1 MFHVQFLPCGLVVLL
16 FCFPYDDWSC
26 WLFALKISNCSPLKL
41 IFSEGPSFFVRSV
54 CNQVALK
61 LRLHVVALPASL
73 AMSWP
78 AEIKWKLN
86 RSGLDLLVPVLQ
98 SSHSYILKASF
109 NFASVNFFLATCF
122 MFSFFPGV
130 LWFFCFVFHTKTGAF
145 GFLLWNFQTVLRS
158 SSFFSEGPSFFVRSV
173 CNDGALKLRL
183 HVIALPASLAMSWP
197 AEIKWKLNRSGIDFL
212 VLVLQS
218 SHSYILK
225 ASFNFASDKFFL
237 ATCFMFSFFP
247 GVLWFFYSVFHTMT
261 GVFGFLVWKFQIV
274 LR

>member
-1 MFHVQFLPCGLVVLL
+1 MTSRDYLKIEQVRTWLLGSSLAASEQFFSESFFQICFSNFLPGYMFHVQFLPCGLVVLL

-41 IFSEGPSFFVRSV
+41 I
-54 CNQVALK
+54 
-61 LRLHVVALPASL
+61 
-73 AMSWP
+73 
-78 AEIKWKLN
+78 
-86 RSGLDLLVPVLQ
+86 
-98 SSHSYILKASF
+98 
-109 NFASVNFFLATCF
+109 
-122 MFSFFPGV
+122 
-130 LWFFCFVFHTKTGAF
+130 
-145 GFLLWNFQTVLRS
+145 
-158 SSFFSEGPSFFVRSV
+158 FSEGPSFFVRSV

-225 ASFNFASDKFFL
+225 ASFNFASVNFFL